1 MDSVGTYQLLSE
13 IFQTQVQCFDLEV
26 HPQRACIQIKRVVS
40 FGFPFSLSF
49 RM

>member
-1 MDSVGTYQLLSE
+1 MDFAVTYQLLSK
-13 IFQTQVQCFDLEV
+13 IFQTQVQCFNLEV
-26 HPQRACIQIKRVVS
+26 HLPQAYIQMKRVAS